1 MRAIFRS
8 RTVGERLGIIL
19 MLILPLIIIG
29 VVLFFVLKPDYTEG
43 LNFELNKD
51 GSGYTVVKYDG
62 DDEVVEIPAKY
73 QGMPVVAIGEK
84 AFQYKTELE
93 TVRIP
98 GSVKVIESQAFE
110 GCIKL
115 LDVTL
120 QSGTT
125 TIEKNAFRYCK
136 YITYI
141 NLPDTL
147 TELEPNAFYGCIRI
161 ADIKVDEGNGK
172 YHAAGNCLIETA
184 TKTLVLGGW
193 TSEIPLDGSVTR
205 IGTSAFEANSML
217 SDIVIPDSITEIG
230 EAAFR
235 DCTGATTITIPTS
248 VVKIDDAA
256 FYGCLGVTS
265 VVYKG
270 TSDQWDKIEIG
281 SKNLSFE
288 GIIRYFDPEDE
299 E

>member
-8 RTVGERLGIIL
+8 RTLGERMGIIL
-19 MLILPLIIIG
+19 MLILPIIIIG
-29 VVLFFVLKPDYTEG
+29 VVLFFIFKPDYTEG

-62 DDEVVEIPAKY
+62 DEELVEIPERY
-73 QGMPVVAIGEK
+73 QGKPVVAIGEK
-84 AFQYKTELE
+84 AFQYKTDLE

-98 GSVKVIESQAFE
+98 GSVKVIESRAFE
-110 GCIKL
+110 GCSKL

-125 TIEKNAFRYCK
+125 TIEENAFRYCK

-147 TELEPNAFYGCIRI
+147 TEVQPNAFYGCARI
-161 ADIKVDEGNGK
+161 ADIKVAEGNGK

-193 TSEIPLDGSVTR
+193 QSEIPLDGSVTK
-205 IGTSAFEANSML
+205 IGTSAFEANWMITE
-217 SDIVIPDSITEIG
+217 IVIPDVITEIG

-235 DCTGATTITIPTS
+235 DCIAAASITIPTS
-248 VVKIDDAA
+248 VVKIDKAA
-256 FYGCLGVTS
+256 FYGCSGVSS
-265 VVYKG
+265 VIYKG
-270 TSDQWDKIEIG
+270 TSVQWDKIEIG